1 MRLYIKKQL
10 MIIKIKSPNF
20 FKLKKMK
27 KIISIIAVFGLV
39 SCGAKKAS
47 DATNVLYE
55 VLTEQ
60 SDGGG
65 NIRFFEILTEPNEIV
80 MLQSDPL
87 LKDKMKQNDIGN
99 SNYVILNMGEKNTGG
114 YSIGIEKV
122 EETDKN
128 IIITVK
134 ETSPAKDAMVM
145 QVITYPYTV
154 VRIHSKKEIIVK

>member
-1 MRLYIKKQL
+1 
-10 MIIKIKSPNF
+10 
-20 FKLKKMK
+20 MK
-27 KIISIIAVFGLV
+27 KVISVLIVFVLI
-39 SCGAKKAS
+39 SCGAKKTADS
-47 DATNVLYE
+47 GSKVLYE

-65 NIRFFEILTEPNEIV
+65 NIKFFEILTEPNEIK
-80 MLQSDPL
+80 MLESDPL
-87 LKDKMKQNDIGN
+87 LKDKMKHDDISN

-114 YSIGIEKV
+114 YSIKVEKV

-134 ETSPAKDAMVM
+134 EVNPAADAMTI

-154 VRIHSKKEIIVK
+154 VKVHSKKEIIIK

>member
-1 MRLYIKKQL
+1 
-10 MIIKIKSPNF
+10 
-20 FKLKKMK
+20 MK
-27 KIISIIAVFGLV
+27 KIISVLAVFVLI
-39 SCGAKKAS
+39 SCGVQKTS
-47 DATNVLYE
+47 DSKVLYE

-65 NIRFFEILTEPNEIV
+65 NIRFFEILTEPNEIK
-80 MLQSDPL
+80 MLENDPL
-87 LKDKMKQNDIGN
+87 LKDKMKQADINN
-99 SNYVILNMGEKNTGG
+99 SNYVILNMGEKSTGG

-134 ETSPAKDAMVM
+134 EVSPAPDAMTM

-154 VRIHSKKEIIVK
+154 VKIRSKKEIIIK

>member
-1 MRLYIKKQL
+1 MKLCTKEQL
-10 MIIKIKSPNF
+10 TIIKNRNINF
-20 FKLKKMK
+20 KNLNVMK
-27 KIISIIAVFGLV
+27 KVISVLV
-39 SCGAKKAS
+39 IFVLISCGAKKPTDSKA
-47 DATNVLYE
+47 LYE

-65 NIRFFEILTEPNEIV
+65 NIKFFEILTEPNEIK
-80 MLQSDPL
+80 MLENDPL
-87 LKDKMKQNDIGN
+87 LAAKMKQADIAN

-134 ETSPAKDAMVM
+134 EKNPAPDAMVT
-145 QVITYPYTV
+145 QAITYPYTV
-154 VRIHSKKEIIVK
+154 VKIHSKKEIIIK

>member
-1 MRLYIKKQL
+1 
-10 MIIKIKSPNF
+10 
-20 FKLKKMK
+20 MK
-27 KIISIIAVFGLV
+27 KVISVLTVFVLI
-39 SCGAKKAS
+39 SCGAKKTS
-47 DATNVLYE
+47 DSKALYE

-65 NIRFFEILTEPNEIV
+65 NIKFFEILTEPNEIK
-80 MLQSDPL
+80 MLENDPHL
-87 LKDKMKQNDIGN
+87 ASKMKEADISN

-114 YSIGIEKV
+114 YSIGVEKV

-134 ETSPAKDAMVM
+134 EKSPAADAMVM

-154 VRIHSKKEIIVK
+154 VKVHSKKEIIIK

>member
-1 MRLYIKKQL
+1 
-10 MIIKIKSPNF
+10 
-20 FKLKKMK
+20 MK
-27 KIISIIAVFGLV
+27 KIISALVVLLLV
-39 SCGAKKAS
+39 SCGVKKTS
-47 DATNVLYE
+47 DSKVLYE

-65 NIRFFEILTEPNEIV
+65 NIKFFEILTEPNEIK
-80 MLQSDPL
+80 MLENDPL
-87 LKDKMKQNDIGN
+87 LTSKMKQTDIGN

-114 YSIGIEKV
+114 YSIGVEKV

-134 ETSPAKDAMVM
+134 ENNPAPDAMVM

-154 VRIHSKKEIIVK
+154 VKIHSKKDIIIK